1 MKKILTFLL
10 SMTMVC
16 GSAAF
21 AVACGGGN
29 DGSSENLCA
38 VHIDENTDYV
48 CDVCGEPMEEEEEED
63 VSVDVNVTFTVKD
76 LEENILPNVTVIL
89 TSENKKNIT
98 VVSGEDGSCSV
109 VLKTGT
115 YKVMY
120 DYDVD
125 ALGYYQS
132 NTTSITVK
140 KDTTALSLYLE
151 NKTPNGTSG
160 REFPLDIEENEI
172 TIPANTTYYY
182 IVYRVVNYYAMIE
195 GATAKVTYRNA
206 VYTPDEFGVISVKLL
221 GSNTNATE
229 ILQIENTS
237 NVEQTYGV
245 NITSAPGSSENPNN
259 LPLDSEIT
267 TGEIEIREVVYYT
280 YTATQTG
287 TLTITLLSEN
297 AYLSMMNV
305 STYSSVNTNEAE
317 SMTISISVNAGNTVK
332 IECMATASESET
344 AIVTFIAVFTAGE

>member
-1 MKKILTFLL
+1 MKKTLMLLL
-10 SMTMVC
+10 SIMMAC
-16 GSAAF
+16 GTAAF
-21 AVACGGGN
+21 AVACN
-29 DGSSENLCA
+29 DDKGDSSENLCA
-38 VHIDENTDYV
+38 AHIDEDEDLI
-48 CDVCGEPMEEEEEED
+48 CDVCGEPIEEEEEED
-63 VSVDVNVTFTVKD
+63 VNVDVNVTFTVKD

-89 TSENKKNIT
+89 TSENKKTTT
-98 VVSGEDGSCSV
+98 VVSGEDGTCSI

-120 DYDVD
+120 DYDIE

-160 REFPLDIEENEI
+160 REFPLDIGENEI
-172 TIPANTTYYY
+172 TIPANTTYHY

-237 NVEQTYGV
+237 DVEQTYSV
-245 NITSAPGSSENPNN
+245 DITSAPGSSENPKN
-259 LPLDSEIT
+259 LPLDANVS
-267 TGEIEIREVVYYT
+267 TGEIAVRESVYYT

-344 AIVTFIAVFTAGE
+344 AIVTFIAVFNAGE